1 MIGSGSEAKCADNT
15 MDEIQRAEQ
24 IAIYGAGVIAQHTYL
39 LIKNLFHKKFLGF
52 WVSEWNPSDVKQAMT
67 REMYHQPIYGL
78 RKTPIPT
85 GTLTII
91 CVSQKYKEE
100 IESTLSRESYPIH
113 FIYLST

>member
-67 REMYHQPIYGL
+67 REMYHQPIYVGL
-78 RKTPIPT
+78 GKHQFQPVR
-85 GTLTII
+85 
-91 CVSQKYKEE
+91 
-100 IESTLSRESYPIH
+100 
-113 FIYLST
+113 